1 MPYLSGEGRNQFV
14 NTFVALIGMSI
25 GPPCPGVTSR
35 REASDS
41 PDLSQLDA
49 SLLRTGRGSYSELV
63 LTRMLDT
70 SWPSSSH
77 WPESAKSAHG
87 PAA

>member
-1 MPYLSGEGRNQFV
+1 MPYSSGEGRNQFV

-49 SLLRTGRGSYSELV
+49 SPLRTGRGWYCELV
-63 LTRMLDT
+63 LTRMPDT
-70 SWPSSSH
+70 S
-77 WPESAKSAHG
+77 
-87 PAA
+87 